1 MKIPEYCFVYFN
13 GRAEKLKD
21 NMNQV
26 GILQQN
32 RTSENL
38 SKIDILFEHQDS
50 LMDSFLEELH
60 KKEDK
65 TIEDL
70 KAQLTLLESLRDFGM
85 RGKSSK

>member
-1 MKIPEYCFVYFN
+1 MSNLTPSYDFL
-13 GRAEKLKD
+13 AEKIKD

-26 GILQQN
+26 GKLQQN

-38 SKIDILFEHQDS
+38 AKIDILFKHQDL

-60 KKEDK
+60 KREDK

-70 KAQLTLLESLRDFGM
+70 EEQLALLESLRDFGM

>member
-1 MKIPEYCFVYFN
+1 MSNITPSYEFL
-13 GRAEKLKD
+13 AEKLKD

-38 SKIDILFEHQDS
+38 AKIDILFEHQDS

-60 KKEDK
+60 KREDK
-65 TIEDL
+65 TIEDF
-70 KAQLTLLESLRDFGM
+70 KEQLALLESLRDFGM
-85 RGKSSK
+85 GGKSSK

>member
-1 MKIPEYCFVYFN
+1 MSNLTPSYDFL
-13 GRAEKLKD
+13 AEKIKD

-26 GILQQN
+26 GKLQQN

-38 SKIDILFEHQDS
+38 AKIDILFKHQDL

-60 KKEDK
+60 KREDK

-70 KAQLTLLESLRDFGM
+70 EEQLALLESLRDFGM
-85 RGKSSK
+85 RRKNS

>member
-1 MKIPEYCFVYFN
+1 
-13 GRAEKLKD
+13 
-21 NMNQV
+21 MNQV

-38 SKIDILFEHQDS
+38 AKIDILFKHQDL

-60 KKEDK
+60 KREDK

-70 KAQLTLLESLRDFGM
+70 EEQLALLESLRDFNM
-85 RGKSSK
+85 RRKNSK

>member
-1 MKIPEYCFVYFN
+1 MSNITPSYEFL
-13 GRAEKLKD
+13 AEKLKA

-38 SKIDILFEHQDS
+38 AKIDILFEHQDS

-60 KKEDK
+60 KREDK

-70 KAQLTLLESLRDFGM
+70 KEQLALLENLRDFGM